1 MTLLPSPHPGVM
13 AHRVPLLAAVLLL
26 VPAAAAGQDG
36 FLFRPPA
43 AGITV
48 RAGPMMH
55 TAGGDLFGQLR
66 RDLTLDRR
74 HFATPVLGV
83 DVAILPTSRV
93 DLVFSVAHATVS
105 HMSEF
110 RDFVDQDD
118 LPIEQTTRLTTTP
131 ASVTV
136 RYQLRERGRRLGR
149 TAWVP
154 ATTTPY
160 VGGGVGVI
168 QYRLEHWGD
177 FIDYQD
183 YSIFHGSLATMGHE
197 TTLHALA
204 GADHWLNPRVG
215 LNAEAR
221 YTRASARPDDGF
233 RSFRDLDL
241 GGLQATVGLTI
252 RW

>member
-1 MTLLPSPHPGVM
+1 MRPIRPSFPGLSR
-13 AHRVPLLAAVLLL
+13 RVPLLAGALLL
-26 VPAAAAGQDG
+26 ALPAAATAQDG
-36 FLFRPPA
+36 FLFRPPM

-66 RDLTLDRR
+66 RDLTLDRQ
-74 HFATPVLGV
+74 HLATAVLGV
-83 DVAILPTSRV
+83 DVVVLPTARV
-93 DLVFSVAHATVS
+93 DLVFSIAHARAS
-105 HMSEF
+105 HLSEF

-131 ASVTV
+131 ASITV
-136 RYQLRERGRRLGR
+136 RYQLRERGRRLGQ

-154 ATTTPY
+154 SATTPY
-160 VGGGVGVI
+160 IGGGAGII
-168 QYRLEHWGD
+168 QYRLEHWGE
-177 FIDYQD
+177 FIDFQD
-183 YSIFHGSLATMGHE
+183 YSIFHSSFATMGHE
-197 TTLHALA
+197 TTLHVLA
-204 GADHWLNPRVG
+204 GADHWLSPRVG

-221 YTRASARPDDGF
+221 YTRGSARPDDGF

-241 GGLQATVGLTI
+241 GGLQATVGLTF